1 MKQVSDFANYINT
14 RIKNIT
20 EQEQEVNAKL
30 EQLQVQ
36 SQHLAKKR
44 ERFTKMYLD
53 EVNK

>member
-1 MKQVSDFANYINT
+1 MKQVSDFANYIST
-14 RIKNIT
+14 RIKTIT
-20 EQEQEVNAKL
+20 QEEQEINAKL

-44 ERFTKMYLD
+44 ERFTQMYLE